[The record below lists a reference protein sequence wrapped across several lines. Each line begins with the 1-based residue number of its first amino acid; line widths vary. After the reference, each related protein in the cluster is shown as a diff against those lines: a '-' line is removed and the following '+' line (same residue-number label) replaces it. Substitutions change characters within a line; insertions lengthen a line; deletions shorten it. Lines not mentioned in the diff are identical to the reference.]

1 MALSNAEKQARWRER
16 NIEKRRR
23 AHRIVNLL
31 MRKQLTDEHVAAVAG
46 LLAGF
51 FNQAGIRTLRRE
63 LQPRADPRVKA
74 KEMEAHWRQMQKGFR
89 SAWLAA
95 HPGRTGTEYDRL
107 LRDQNSEVWEWR
119 RARGRAASEAEHK
132 AWERDH
138 PGEQYPEH
146 ECSLPDR
153 EYTDLERWRR
163 QRAGKAARA
172 VQQAKG
178 KTTSPARLS
187 SPAGCAGALRGPSG
201 RGADQ
206 GQAQLLLLSRRGG
219 SRRLAW

>member
-16 NIEKRRR
+16 HIDKRRR
-23 AHRIVNLL
+23 AQRMVNLL

-51 FNQAGIRTLRRE
+51 FNQTGIRTLRRE
-63 LQPRADPRVKA
+63 LQRRADP
-74 KEMEAHWRQMQKGFR
+74 EAYWRQSQKVFR

-95 HPGRTGTEYDRL
+95 HPGRTGAEYDRL

-119 RARGRAASEAEHK
+119 RAQGRAANEAEQK

-163 QRAGKAARA
+163 QRAGKAA
-172 VQQAKG
+172 VQQAKRSG
-178 KTTSPARLS
+178 QPSP
-187 SPAGCAGALRGPSG
+187 
-201 RGADQ
+201 
-206 GQAQLLLLSRRGG
+206 
-219 SRRLAW
+219 